1 MSSVCA
7 LCQAC
12 ADTNLRC
19 ENFYI
24 YGFFALKPLSFPVVK
39 CYNLYKTN
47 AILNINNSFFIRLKR
62 GSFLSLFEFNF
73 HCTST
78 AQRGVKKMKTK
89 KMFTTNLIP
98 GMVISEPAYTANN
111 HLVIHSNTEITE
123 DIIDKLKYYSI
134 KTVRIYVNEANESGK
149 SEPEK
154 IGPTYFE
161 RIEQSDDFQKFQT
174 EFNACLEGFQ
184 KTLNDMIIKSSDGLV
199 DDMLSEIGNVLE
211 KSRNPL
217 HLLEMMQCM
226 RGYDDLTYTH
236 SINVALISNVI
247 GTWMNLG
254 HEDIETLMIAGMLH
268 DIGKLRIP
276 PEIIQKPARLTD
288 EEYEIIKKHPQYGY
302 EILSPKNLNPKIKMV
317 ALQHHERYDGK
328 GYPYGLK
335 GSEIDLFS
343 GIVAIA
349 DVYDAMTADRVY
361 RKGICPFPVLEHMEL
376 QKDLYEPGALYKFI
390 ERTVEA
396 YINTEVLLSNGEVG
410 RVVLL
415 NKSFLSR
422 PIVISGDKTYDLSKD
437 FHLQIDALL

>member
-1 MSSVCA
+1 
-7 LCQAC
+7 
-12 ADTNLRC
+12 
-19 ENFYI
+19 
-24 YGFFALKPLSFPVVK
+24 
-39 CYNLYKTN
+39 
-47 AILNINNSFFIRLKR
+47 
-62 GSFLSLFEFNF
+62 
-73 HCTST
+73 
-78 AQRGVKKMKTK
+78 MKTK
-89 KMFTTNLIP
+89 KIFTANLIP
-98 GMVISEPAYTANN
+98 GMVISEPAYTADN
-111 HLVIHSNTEITE
+111 HLVIQGNTKITE
-123 DIIDKLKYYSI
+123 EIIDKLKYYSI
-134 KTVRIYVNEANESGK
+134 RTIRIYENETTTSVK
-149 SEPEK
+149 SKPAK

-174 EFNACLEGFQ
+174 EFDACLEGFQ

-199 DDMLSEIGNVLE
+199 DDMLSEIGSVLE

-236 SINVALISNVI
+236 SMNVALISNVI
-247 GTWMNLG
+247 GTWLNLS
-254 HEDIETLMIAGMLH
+254 HDDIETLMIAGMLH

-276 PEIIQKPARLTD
+276 PEIIQKPGRLTD

-302 EILSPKNLNPKIKMV
+302 DILSTKNLNPKIKLV

-335 GSEIDLFS
+335 GNKIDFFS

-396 YINTEVLLSNGEVG
+396 YINTEVLLSNGEIG

-415 NKSFLSR
+415 NRSFLSR

-437 FHLQIDALL
+437 FHLQIQALL

>member
-1 MSSVCA
+1 M
-7 LCQAC
+7 
-12 ADTNLRC
+12 
-19 ENFYI
+19 
-24 YGFFALKPLSFPVVK
+24 
-39 CYNLYKTN
+39 
-47 AILNINNSFFIRLKR
+47 LKR
-62 GSFLSLFEFNF
+62 GWTE
-73 HCTST
+73 
-78 AQRGVKKMKTK
+78 MKTK
-89 KMFTTNLIP
+89 KVFTANLVP
-98 GMVISEPAYTANN
+98 GMVIAEAAYTSDN
-111 HLVIHSNTEITE
+111 HLVIQSNTEITE

-134 KTVRIYVNEANESGK
+134 KTVRIYLNEPNETNK
-149 SEPEK
+149 SKTNK
-154 IGPTYFE
+154 IEPTYFE
-161 RIEQSDDFQKFQT
+161 RIEQSEDFKKFQN

-184 KTLNDMIIKSSDGLV
+184 KTLNNIIIKSSDGLV
-199 DDMLSEIGNVLE
+199 DEMLSEIESVLE

-247 GTWMNLG
+247 GTWLNLG
-254 HEDIETLMIAGMLH
+254 HDDIETLMIAGMLH

-276 PEIIQKPARLTD
+276 PEIIQKPGHLTD
-288 EEYEIIKKHPQYGY
+288 EEYEIVKKHPQYGY
-302 EILSPKNLNPKIKMV
+302 DILSTKNLNPKIKLV

-335 GSEIDLFS
+335 GNEIDLFS

-376 QKDLYEPGALYKFI
+376 QKELYEPGALFKFI

-396 YINTEVLLSNGEVG
+396 YINTEVLLSNGDVG

-437 FHLQIDALL
+437 FHLQIEALL